1 MRELRTQENKKF
13 ERFFQLVRDEAQKQH
28 CIFFVDCG
36 EGREFAREDMEGE
49 DLSGWLIPS
58 EDADR
63 FQIEF
68 DKNDVSENWDDFM
81 KSLCWK
87 QDGEN
92 ISVKFEDF

>member
-13 ERFFQLVRDEAQKQH
+13 EHFFQLVRNKAQKQH

-36 EGREFAREDMEGE
+36 EGQEFVCEDMEGE
-49 DLSGWLIPS
+49 DLSGWLIPD

-68 DKNDVSENWDDFM
+68 DLLLLKPQVNN
-81 KSLCWK
+81 LL
-87 QDGEN
+87 
-92 ISVKFEDF
+92 